1 MGRETHR
8 EISAMSMTKEEL
20 AELLLT
26 ALYDMAESTPHP
38 YFLFSMNE
46 LVPRLSGV
54 DMAQI
59 REALYLLESQG
70 LVYIASMDSWGNI
83 SAMITPDGCAFV
95 ERGGETGIVERYRK
109 DPTSFI
115 TETPRPSLSFSRA
128 HHWSIH
134 RNRQRLR
141 PRPNVSGDVFEAMLG
156 EMAEA
161 LRHESGLEP
170 SKREDLLSDVQALK
184 LQLGKQTSIAQWS
197 WVAGRSLG
205 DPIASSPR
213 TTLPPPLREQG
224 RHITDC
230 YLVLPLTSNLVPFAS
245 RVFSSPSA
253 TGI

>member
-115 TETPRPSLSFSRA
+115 TETPPSVPELLQGAPLEYTPESTTPA
-128 HHWSIH
+128 PPV
-134 RNRQRLR
+134 Q
-141 PRPNVSGDVFEAMLG
+141 NVSGDVFEAMLG

-184 LQLGKQTSIAQWS
+184 LQLGKQTINRTVVMGLLEGLSEIP
-197 WVAGRSLG
+197 SL
-205 DPIASSPR
+205 
-213 TTLPPPLREQG
+213 
-224 RHITDC
+224 
-230 YLVLPLTSNLVPFAS
+230 LPLVRLFLRLFESKAGT
-245 RVFSSPSA
+245 
-253 TGI
+253 

>member
-1 MGRETHR
+1 
-8 EISAMSMTKEEL
+8 MSMTTEEL

-115 TETPRPSLSFSRA
+115 TETPPSVPELFQSAPLEYTPESTTPA
-128 HHWSIH
+128 PPI
-134 RNRQRLR
+134 QY
-141 PRPNVSGDVFEAMLG
+141 VSGDVFEAMLG

-161 LRHESGLEP
+161 LRHETGLEP

-184 LQLGKQTSIAQWS
+184 LQLGKQTINRTVVMGLLESLSTVPSI
-197 WVAGRSLG
+197 
-205 DPIASSPR
+205 
-213 TTLPPPLREQG
+213 
-224 RHITDC
+224 
-230 YLVLPLTSNLVPFAS
+230 LPLVRLFLRLLESKPGT
-245 RVFSSPSA
+245 
-253 TGI
+253 

>member
-115 TETPRPSLSFSRA
+115 TETPPSVPELLQSAPLEYTPESTTPA
-128 HHWSIH
+128 PPV
-134 RNRQRLR
+134 Q
-141 PRPNVSGDVFEAMLG
+141 NVSGDVFEAMLG

-184 LQLGKQTSIAQWS
+184 LQLGKQTINRTVVMGLLEGLSEIP
-197 WVAGRSLG
+197 SL
-205 DPIASSPR
+205 
-213 TTLPPPLREQG
+213 
-224 RHITDC
+224 
-230 YLVLPLTSNLVPFAS
+230 LPLVRLFLRLFESKAGT
-245 RVFSSPSA
+245 
-253 TGI
+253 